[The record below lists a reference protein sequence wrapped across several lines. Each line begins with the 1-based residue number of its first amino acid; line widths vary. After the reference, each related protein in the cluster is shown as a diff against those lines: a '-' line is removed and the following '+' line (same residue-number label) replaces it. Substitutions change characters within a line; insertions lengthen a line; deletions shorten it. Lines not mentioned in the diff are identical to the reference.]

1 MKKRGLA
8 ALLPLALL
16 LGAVPAAF
24 AEEAEAGTAPE
35 TAQTDEAETG
45 DPAAGRR

>member
-35 TAQTDEAETG
+35 TAQTDEAETV